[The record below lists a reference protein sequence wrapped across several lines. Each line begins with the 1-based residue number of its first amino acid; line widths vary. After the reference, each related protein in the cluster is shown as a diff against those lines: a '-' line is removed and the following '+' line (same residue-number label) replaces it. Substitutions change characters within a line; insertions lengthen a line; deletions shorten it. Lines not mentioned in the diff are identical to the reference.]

1 MLTTTA
7 VTHYFVVRVFI
18 RSTQNNKIMFAAKTR
33 NLVRKT
39 HLPGN
44 WSWCRWSSSSNK
56 TTATAAAPD
65 VNANQ
70 RQQLLNDL
78 AEPLVTNSRPT
89 IDPKETS
96 IVLFPGQGT
105 QYVGMAKDLLR
116 FPGARRIFELANE
129 VLKYDLLKIC
139 LEGPRDKLNRT
150 EYAQLAVMVSSLA
163 ALEQLRE
170 ERPKAIENCVATA
183 GFSLGEITALVFAGS
198 LPFDKALKLVQVRA
212 NAMQLACDQRPGAMA
227 MTIYGPDTNV
237 GEACAK
243 AQQWCL
249 DRGVESPYCGVANY
263 MYPHC
268 KVIAGNVE
276 AIEFLEH
283 HAKSLKIRRMKRLA
297 VSGAFHT
304 PLMESAVAPFAK
316 ALSSIRL
323 EDPIISVYS
332 NVDGKPY
339 KHASHILRQLP
350 KQIVRPVKWEQS
362 LHTIYERQQGV
373 NFPRTFECGPG
384 KGLLQV
390 LDKVN
395 AKAAQSAH
403 NVIA

>member
-1 MLTTTA
+1 
-7 VTHYFVVRVFI
+7 
-18 RSTQNNKIMFAAKTR
+18 MFAAKTR

-39 HLPGN
+39 SLPGN
-44 WSWCRWSSSSNK
+44 WSWSRWSSSSGSAAS
-56 TTATAAAPD
+56 TTTEAATAQDAI
-65 VNANQ
+65 ANQ
-70 RQQLLNDL
+70 RQKLLNEL
-78 AEPLVTNSRPT
+78 AEPLETGNNRPT

-129 VLKYDLLKIC
+129 VLKYDLLKVC

-170 ERPKAIENCVATA
+170 ERPKAIENCVAAA
-183 GFSLGEITALVFAGS
+183 GFSLGEITALVYAGS

-212 NAMQLACDQRPGAMA
+212 NAMQVACDQKPGAMA
-227 MTIYGPDTNV
+227 MTIYGPDTNL
-237 GEACAK
+237 GDACAK

-249 DRGVESPYCGVANY
+249 DRGVESPYCGIANY

-283 HAKSLKIRRMKRLA
+283 NAKSFKIRRMKRLA

-304 PLMESAVAPFAK
+304 PLMASAVEPFSK
-316 ALSSIRL
+316 ALSAIRL
-323 EDPIISVYS
+323 QDPIIRVYS

-339 KHASHILRQLP
+339 KHATHILRQLP
-350 KQIVRPVKWEQS
+350 KQIVRPVKWEQT
-362 LHTIYERQQGV
+362 LHTVYERQQGV

-390 LDKVN
+390 LEKVN
-395 AKAAQSAH
+395 AKAAQTAH
-403 NVIA
+403 NVLA